1 MIMKTRKTE
10 RNRCYF
16 NAEPGQANGQLFIV
30 CDEDSIY
37 KLKVRNSI
45 ATFCR
50 KGVLHNDN

>member
-45 ATFCR
+45 ATFCK